1 MNPWAPEPPAGVAEL
16 AFPLESGADIYSVHC
31 ALDAKFGPRRESA
44 YLWSLQRGPR
54 GDVCI
59 VRLADEFTPPA
70 LAAGERWLFS
80 LHARIGQKDR
90 ITGRRRSWRR
100 AESDRR
106 VQWLERRGGEHGF
119 SVVAAT
125 VDVVREP
132 VRRPKSGF
140 WLDRSEFSGVLRIAA
155 PERVAAAMAAGIGG
169 GRAWGLGMLRLIGKQ
184 ED

>member
-16 AFPLESGADIYSVHC
+16 AFPLEAGADIYSIHC

-44 YLWSLQRGPR
+44 YLWSLQRDPVGN
-54 GDVCI
+54 VCI
-59 VRLADEFTPPA
+59 VRLADDFTPPA

-80 LHARIGQKDR
+80 LHARVGQKDR
-90 ITGRRRSWRR
+90 ITGRRRSYRR

-125 VDVVREP
+125 VD
-132 VRRPKSGF
+132 
-140 WLDRSEFSGVLRIAA
+140 GVLCLA
-155 PERVAAAMAAGIGG
+155 PARAHRPSRRSRVA
-169 GRAWGLGMLRLIGKQ
+169 W
-184 ED
+184 

>member
-1 MNPWAPEPPAGVAEL
+1 M
-16 AFPLESGADIYSVHC
+16 
-31 ALDAKFGPRRESA
+31 
-44 YLWSLQRGPR
+44 
-54 GDVCI
+54 
-59 VRLADEFTPPA
+59 RLADEFTPPA
-70 LAAGERWLFS
+70 LAAGEHWLFS

-132 VRRPKSGF
+132 IHRPKSGF

-155 PERVAAAMAAGIGG
+155 PERMAAAMTTGVGG